1 MMQVRGTLEQ
11 SGKTATGIEVPA
23 DVVEALGGG
32 KRPPV
37 RVTINGYEYRTSI
50 GSMGGRSML
59 PVSAEVRA
67 GAGVAGGDEIV
78 VDLELDDAPREV
90 EVPDDLRAALAA
102 SPAAEAAFA
111 ALNYS
116 NKRRLVLAIE
126 GAKAAE
132 TRQRRVAKTVADL
145 GAPVGTH

>member
-1 MMQVRGTLEQ
+1 MTQVRGTLELH
-11 SGKTATGIEVPA
+11 GKTATGVEIPE
-23 DVVEALGGG
+23 DVVTALGGG

-50 GSMGGRSML
+50 GSMGGRAML

-67 GAGVAGGDEIV
+67 ASGVSAGDEIEI
-78 VDLELDDAPREV
+78 LLALDDAPREI
-90 EVPDDLRAALAA
+90 EVPDDLASSLAEV
-102 SPAAEAAFA
+102 PAAKSAFE

-126 GAKAAE
+126 AAKAPD

-145 GAPVGTH
+145 AG